1 MTQRAADTQTAADPS
16 FTPRAHGAERM
27 TEAEDKPNH
36 DETVA
41 LLEQIAGAAC
51 TSLFEAYGV
60 DLQRMSGPEPT
71 PTAPAPILYS
81 GIVGFGSPGIRGA
94 CILAASEKPILQSNP
109 VDGSLRDWIAEL
121 ANQLVGRIKNKLL
134 AHGTEVYVTTPV
146 VLRGEHLAPMPRREL
161 PPLSF
166 KTDGG
171 SVFVWIELE
180 TAADFVLGP
189 PSTAVA
195 EGEAVLF

>member
-1 MTQRAADTQTAADPS
+1 
-16 FTPRAHGAERM
+16 M
-27 TEAEDKPNH
+27 TEAADKPTH
-36 DETVA
+36 GETLA
-41 LLEQIAGAAC
+41 LLEQLAGVAC
-51 TSLFEAYGV
+51 TSLFQAYGV
-60 DLQRMSGPEPT
+60 ALQRVNEAEASPAT
-71 PTAPAPILYS
+71 TPAPILYS
-81 GIVGFGSPGIRGA
+81 GIVGFGGPGIRGA

-121 ANQLVGRIKNKLL
+121 SNQLVGRIKNKLL

-189 PSTAVA
+189 PSQAIA